1 MDKNYVEEKI
11 KDAIKRSG
19 GNMTRARQQ
28 IIAWA
33 FEDARLLQELTKAHL
48 SGIVAYNIERVASG
62 RAASQKQVEEPV
74 AEMPTPKEEEADF
87 GVEILKAVAGN
98 SGAVFGFEPS
108 TMKKRPQVSQG
119 HVDALRMMAGKSKKP
134 PVK

>member
-1 MDKNYVEEKI
+1 MDKPYVEQKI
-11 KDAIKRSG
+11 REALKRSG

-28 IIAWA
+28 VIAWA

-62 RAASQKQVEEPV
+62 RAAAKTEDPI
-74 AEMPTPKEEEADF
+74 AEISTPKTEDADF
-87 GVEILKAVAGN
+87 GMEILKAVAGN

-108 TMKKRPQVSQG
+108 TLRSHSNVSQS
-119 HVDALRMMAGKSKKP
+119 HIDALRMMASKKP
-134 PVK
+134 PTKK